1 MRSLRNACDALQNV
15 IVNVRQF
22 VAFFEDLVNQVKI
35 LDRDLERLGNVID
48 DNEEEGD
55 FIDAG
60 EIREVSYPQ
69 P

>member
-60 EIREVSYPQ
+60 EIREVSYPL